1 MINLSHQ
8 YYYVN
13 SMSRKLSTGKV
24 SADVL
29 RRLVFPY
36 TGIKSDRVIKGPSI
50 GEDAAVLDMG
60 EKAFIV
66 KANPITGAE
75 SRIGWLAVHINAND
89 VATCGAKPEW
99 FVATVLLPDG
109 ADESLL
115 ETIMIEIN
123 DACCQLGISLIG
135 GHTESV
141 PGLKR
146 PIISGCM
153 MGEVEK
159 EKCVTTGGAQVGDHI
174 ILTKGAGIEGTGI
187 LASDLVEVLRE
198 KVNEKT
204 LKDAVKMLEQVS
216 VVKEALKAHEVGGV
230 HSIHTPT
237 EGGLLNGLWEMAESS
252 GLGMNIYKEKIPVA
266 PETREISDVLG
277 IDPLKLLCSGGL
289 ILVSDPKQSDII
301 IAELGKIGVISKVI
315 GEMVPEGRFLYDQGE
330 KILINPILQD
340 EVYRIL
346 EKYS

>member
-1 MINLSHQ
+1 
-8 YYYVN
+8 
-13 SMSRKLSTGKV
+13 MSRKLPTGKV

-29 RRLVFPY
+29 RRLVFPF
-36 TGIKSDRVIKGPSI
+36 TGIKSDRVIQGPSI

-60 EKAFIV
+60 EKALIV

-99 FVATVLLPDG
+99 FVATVLLPEG

-115 ETIMIEIN
+115 KTIMVEIN
-123 DACCQLGISLIG
+123 DACCKLGVTLIG

-146 PIISGCM
+146 PIVSGCM
-153 MGEVEK
+153 MGEVDK
-159 EKCVTTGGAQVGDHI
+159 DLCVIQGGAQIGDHI

-187 LASDLVEVLRE
+187 LASDLASILKE
-198 KVNEKT
+198 KVNDQT
-204 LKDAVKMLEQVS
+204 LDRAVKMLDQVS

-252 GLGMNIYKEKIPVA
+252 GLGMKIFKEKIPVA
-266 PETREISDVLG
+266 HETMEISNALG

-289 ILVSDPKQSDII
+289 IIVSDPKQSETII
-301 IAELGKIGVISKVI
+301 EELGKIGVLSNII
-315 GEMVPEGRFLYDQGE
+315 GEIVPNSRILLDQGE
-330 KILINPILQD
+330 KIIINPIHQD
-340 EVYRIL
+340 ELYRIL
-346 EKYS
+346 EKHS